1 VAKEGLGEMRLDSP
15 NLLRIHVSKK
25 AKMLVKH
32 ENSLDVAWPSAM
44 APAPVTA
51 ANYAGS
57 KK

>member
-1 VAKEGLGEMRLDSP
+1 
-15 NLLRIHVSKK
+15 VSKK

-44 APAPVTA
+44 GPAPITA

-57 KK
+57 RK